1 MAGYRYIAFLLII
14 CFSETVTASEKIV
27 VQLKWVNQFQFAGYY
42 AALEKGFFDIL
53 LAVNDED
60 SYCG

>member
-1 MAGYRYIAFLLII
+1 MTQREKFEIALANVGWTHISLLFNGERY
-14 CFSETVTASEKIV
+14 V
-27 VQLKWVNQFQFAGYY
+27 V
-42 AALEKGFFDIL
+42 DIL

>member
-1 MAGYRYIAFLLII
+1 MCKKENMEIVLQII
-14 CFSETVTASEKIV
+14 NKHRETVKLLGFSHH
-27 VQLKWVNQFQFAGYY
+27 QFIYRMGVMN
-42 AALEKGFFDIL
+42 GVFDIL

>member
-1 MAGYRYIAFLLII
+1 MKKLTAVAIALLVA
-14 CFSETVTASEKIV
+14 TQA
-27 VQLKWVNQFQFAGYY
+27 N
-42 AALEKGFFDIL
+42 AAEVFDIL

>member
-1 MAGYRYIAFLLII
+1 MHHSLRNRAAFSSGDSIGL
-14 CFSETVTASEKIV
+14 
-27 VQLKWVNQFQFAGYY
+27 
-42 AALEKGFFDIL
+42 FDIL

>member
-1 MAGYRYIAFLLII
+1 MIRNNKI
-14 CFSETVTASEKIV
+14 TASLARYLFATLTGLAIV
-27 VQLKWVNQFQFAGYY
+27 FSATAESLHLV
-42 AALEKGFFDIL
+42 DIL